1 MSGIDIDW
9 APAPLWLIM
18 CAAVVGLAA
27 GAYVRSVVATFSHTN
42 RQGQPCP
49 RPTRKLTLALVEL
62 ATAALFVLTV
72 WRFGANPQLP
82 AYLFFAAAGT
92 ALAAIDLR
100 HRLLP
105 NNIVL
110 PGLAITAILLTGAA
124 AAGTTPGTSL
134 LRAVLGAALL
144 FTLYLVLALISPR
157 GLGMGDV
164 KLAAM
169 VGLVLAFQ
177 SWQAL
182 FTGTFLG
189 FLIGAAVSLVILTI
203 RRGGLKSHIPFG
215 PAILA
220 GAMTALLLS

>member
-1 MSGIDIDW
+1 MSALDIDW

-27 GAYVRSVVATFSHTN
+27 GAYVRSVVTTFSHTKRPGHPSA
-42 RQGQPCP
+42 RQP
-49 RPTRKLTLALVEL
+49 RKVTLVLVEL

-72 WRFGANPQLP
+72 WRFGASPQLP
-82 AYLFFAAAGT
+82 AYLFFAAASI

-110 PGLAITAILLTGAA
+110 PGIAITAILLTGAA
-124 AAGTTPGTSL
+124 AAGTPGTSL
-134 LRAVLGAALL
+134 VRAVLGALLL

-157 GLGMGDV
+157 GMGMGDV
-164 KLAAM
+164 KLAAL

-182 FTGTFLG
+182 FTGAILG
-189 FLIGAAVSLVILTI
+189 FLIGSAISIVVLAI
-203 RRGGLKSHIPFG
+203 RRGGLKTSIPFG
-215 PAILA
+215 PAILI
-220 GAMTALLLS
+220 GALAAILLS

>member
-9 APAPLWLIM
+9 APAPLWLLM

-27 GAYVRSVVATFSHTN
+27 GAYVRSVVTTFNHTN

-49 RPTRKLTLALVEL
+49 RPPRKLTLALVEL

-72 WRFGANPQLP
+72 WRFGASPQLP

-124 AAGTTPGTSL
+124 AAGTPGTSL
-134 LRAVLGAALL
+134 ARAVLGALLL
-144 FTLYLVLALISPR
+144 FTLYLVLALINPR
-157 GLGMGDV
+157 GMGMGDV
-164 KLAAM
+164 KLAAL

-189 FLIGAAVSLVILTI
+189 FLIGAAISIVVLTI
-203 RRGGLKSHIPFG
+203 RRGGLKTSIPFG
-215 PAILA
+215 PAILI
-220 GAMTALLLS
+220 GALAAILLS

>member
-1 MSGIDIDW
+1 MSGIDIDR
-9 APAPLWLIM
+9 APAPLWLII

-27 GAYVRSVVATFSHTN
+27 GAYVRSVVTTFNHTN

-49 RPTRKLTLALVEL
+49 RPPRKLTLALVEL

-72 WRFGANPQLP
+72 WRFGASPQLP

-92 ALAAIDLR
+92 TLAAIDLR

-124 AAGTTPGTSL
+124 AAGTPGTSL
-134 LRAVLGAALL
+134 LRAVLGALLL

-157 GLGMGDV
+157 GMGMGDV
-164 KLAAM
+164 KLAAL

-189 FLIGAAVSLVILTI
+189 FLIGAAISIVVLTI
-203 RRGGLKSHIPFG
+203 RRGGLKTSIPFG
-215 PAILA
+215 PAILI
-220 GAMTALLLS
+220 GALAAILLS